1 MIKRNPK
8 KRKTKIEN
16 GEDNSNNY
24 LAIREGDL
32 RIGYEIGWEREL
44 NKVRGE
50 IKIGIAMRLG
60 FGGGKRKG
68 C

>member
-1 MIKRNPK
+1 V
-8 KRKTKIEN
+8 
-16 GEDNSNNY
+16 SNW
-24 LAIREGDL
+24 AGGGGGGGGGGGREL
-32 RIGYEIGWEREL
+32 SEL